1 MASTKIYNEDLVVA
15 QSLLKRDGNI
25 TRKYLY
31 QQCYPLFKSIFDNY
45 HTDCETVFE
54 FINEIYILILT
65 PGKQSGRCQL
75 ENYRGES
82 SLATWLK
89 TACLFY
95 CYDKYDNK
103 KKIPVVD
110 MPYEKND
117 EDDEDAGDRLLENA
131 SSITMDFTSMYR
143 SDLDAILAMMPNERY
158 RTIIRLRYLENR
170 SNEETAELME
180 MTMANYYNK
189 HKLAKAQFIK
199 MLKKEEQI

>member
-1 MASTKIYNEDLVVA
+1 MASTKIYNEDLLIA
-15 QSLLKRDGNI
+15 QSLLKRDGNV

-117 EDDEDAGDRLLENA
+117 EDDEDAGDRLMENA

-170 SNEETAELME
+170 SNEETAELMG